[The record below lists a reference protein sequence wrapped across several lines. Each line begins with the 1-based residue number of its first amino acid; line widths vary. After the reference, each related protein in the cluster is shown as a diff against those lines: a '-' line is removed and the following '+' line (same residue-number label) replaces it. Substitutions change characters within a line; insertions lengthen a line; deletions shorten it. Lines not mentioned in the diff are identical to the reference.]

1 MFVIFE
7 QIKLMIVIYFAH
19 DDNIFLSV
27 NKSFNLSTHAL
38 YVTMLIYNGKQK
50 VCQLEAKEALL

>member
-50 VCQLEAKEALL
+50 VSIGS